1 MRETYNLEFKEKI
14 SNTFLKTVT
23 AYANYDG
30 GRIIFGNSDNG
41 KVIGL
46 ENTTKSA
53 IVIENK
59 INDSISPKIDYS
71 ININEKDNTIELIV
85 YPGTQIPYFYNSK
98 SYKRN
103 DSSTVEI
110 DSYELKKLILDGK
123 NITFDRLTSNVEKL
137 SFTYLEQKLTDIIGI
152 NKIDTDIL
160 KTLQLMN
167 KDELYTNAGCLLAD
181 LNEYNILAIVRF
193 GEDQDTIL
201 SRHQVKNKSILEAY
215 EIAIEK
221 YREYYQFEIINGAY
235 REKNEIIPEKA
246 FREAVANALVHRD
259 WMRESYIQIS
269 MNKSEIVITSPG
281 GLPNELSEKEFLDSQ
296 ISIMRNPIIG
306 NIFFRLDIIESFGTG
321 MRRIKNAY
329 ASSKKK
335 PLFKFYENS
344 LEVTLP
350 IISGLEVL
358 TDDQNRIYNALDNKE
373 MASSKLTEKT
383 GFGKNK
389 VLELLETLI
398 NLGYVEKIGSGRGT
412 KYKKR

>member
-30 GRIIFGNSDNG
+30 GRIIFGISDTG

-46 ENTTKSA
+46 ENTTESA

-71 ININEKDNTIELIV
+71 ININEEDNTIELIV

-123 NITFDRLTSNVEKL
+123 NITFDSLISKVEKL
-137 SFTYLEQKLTDIIGI
+137 SFIYLEQKLRDIIGI

-167 KDELYTNAGCLLAD
+167 KDELFTNAGCLLAD
-181 LNEYNILAIVRF
+181 LNEYNIIDIVRF

-221 YREYYQFEIINGAY
+221 YREHYQFEIINGAY

-259 WMRESYIQIS
+259 WMRKSYIQIS
-269 MNKSEIVITSPG
+269 MNKSEIVVTSPG
-281 GLPNELSEKEFLDSQ
+281 GLPKELSEKEFLDSQ

-306 NIFFRLDIIESFGTG
+306 NVFFRLDIIESFGTG
-321 MRRIKNAY
+321 IRRIKNAY
-329 ASSKKK
+329 SSSKKK
-335 PLFKFYENS
+335 PLFKVYENS

-350 IISGLEVL
+350 IISGLEAL
-358 TDDQNRIYNALDNKE
+358 TDDQNLIYNALDNKGI
-373 MASSKLTEKT
+373 ASSKLTEKT

-412 KYKKR
+412 KYKKS

>member
-30 GRIIFGNSDNG
+30 GKIIFGVSDTG
-41 KVIGL
+41 EVIGL
-46 ENTTKSA
+46 ENTTESA

-71 ININEKDNTIELIV
+71 ININEEDNTIELIV
-85 YPGTQIPYFYNSK
+85 YSGTQTPYFYNSK

-123 NITFDRLTSNVEKL
+123 NITFDGLTSKVKKL
-137 SFTYLEQKLTDIIGI
+137 SFTYLEQKLRDIIGI
-152 NKIDTDIL
+152 NKIETDIL

-167 KDELYTNAGCLLAD
+167 KDESFTNAGCLLAD
-181 LNEYNILAIVRF
+181 LNEYNIIDIVRF

-221 YREYYQFEIINGAY
+221 YREHYQFEIINGAY

-269 MNKSEIVITSPG
+269 MNKNEIVVTSPG
-281 GLPNELSEKEFLDSQ
+281 GLPKELSEKEFLDGR

-306 NIFFRLDIIESFGTG
+306 NVFFRLDIIENFGTG
-321 MRRIKNAY
+321 IRRIKNAY
-329 ASSKKK
+329 TSSKKK
-335 PLFKFYENS
+335 PLFKIYENS
-344 LEVTLP
+344 LEVILP
-350 IISGLEVL
+350 IISGLEGL
-358 TDDQNRIYNALDNKE
+358 TDDQNLIYNALDNKE

-412 KYKKR
+412 KYKKS